1 MLAKTFSAAVIGID
15 AYPVEIE
22 VNVTGAGTNAAESL
36 VSIVGLPD
44 AAVKESKDRVR
55 SAILSSG
62 LVPPR
67 GSTVVNLAPADLR
80 KEGAA
85 FDLGIALGMLA
96 ASGSIP
102 KEPLTTAAVLGEL
115 ALDGTVRPVRG
126 ALPIAARLAEN
137 GGLDALLVPAANAEE
152 AALGAGDN
160 LPVYPIVREAVC
172 AMGENR
178 FAQ

>member
-85 FDLGIALGMLA
+85 CRSIRWRTSATRSNRSAVVTASPAAQALR
-96 ASGSIP
+96 SIRRARRKTSRTSP
-102 KEPLTTAAVLGEL
+102 MSKARKWPGGRWKSPPRADTTA
-115 ALDGTVRPVRG
+115 
-126 ALPIAARLAEN
+126 
-137 GGLDALLVPAANAEE
+137 
-152 AALGAGDN
+152 
-160 LPVYPIVREAVC
+160 
-172 AMGENR
+172 
-178 FAQ
+178 